1 MPKIT
6 PQSSQVL
13 RKIFKLDGW
22 LFVGIT
28 GDHIQMKKTGF
39 YRRIVIPKIKEVP
52 VFIIL
57 NNLRTA
63 RISRER
69 YFDLLKKI

>member
-1 MPKIT
+1 MPKIV
-6 PQSSQVL
+6 PQHFSKL
-13 RKIFKLDGW
+13 IKIFEQEGW
-22 LFVGIT
+22 KYLGIT
-28 GDHIQMKKTGF
+28 GDHIQLKKDGF
-39 YRRIVIPKIKEVP
+39 PRRLVIPKKKEVP

-69 YFDLLKKI
+69 YFELLSK

>member
-1 MPKIT
+1 MPKIV
-6 PQSSQVL
+6 PQHFSKL
-13 RKIFKLDGW
+13 IKIFEQEGW
-22 LFVGIT
+22 KYLGIA
-28 GDHIQMKKTGF
+28 GDHIQLRKAEF
-39 YRRIVIPKIKEVP
+39 PRRLVIPKKKEVP

-69 YFDLLKKI
+69 YFELLSKI